1 MEEPLII
8 RKAALNLYLGLGL
21 SILSVLFFIYIFYGD
36 FSIVTVGIIAV
47 LSIFPV
53 WLFIYALR
61 ELIKKTPHLIF
72 TEKELIIKERD
83 FYAWKNIDDFTFS
96 IEEVG
101 RDNAGSVYKNYITLS
116 LKDGTSA
123 KIPVSHLDRK
133 ADEILYLLG
142 EYKRTSDQAKG
153 PDTVNV

>member
-8 RKAALNLYLGLGL
+8 RKAALNLYLLLVL
-21 SILSVLFFIYIFYGD
+21 SILSELFFIYIFYGD
-36 FSIVTVGIIAV
+36 FTIVTVGVIAV
-47 LSIFPV
+47 CSILPV

-61 ELIKKTPHLIF
+61 ELIKKRPHITF
-72 TEKELIIKERD
+72 TEEGLTIKERN
-83 FYAWKNIDDFTFS
+83 FYAWENIADFEFG

-101 RDNAGSVYKNYITLS
+101 RDNAGSIYKNYVTLS

-133 ADEILYLLG
+133 AEEIMYLLR
-142 EYKRTSDQAKG
+142 EYKRRANKAKG
-153 PDTVNV
+153 PVKQ

>member
-8 RKAALNLYLGLGL
+8 RKAAPNLYLGLGL
-21 SILSVLFFIYIFYGD
+21 SVISVLFFIYIFYGN

-83 FYAWKNIDDFTFS
+83 FYAWKNIDEFTFS
-96 IEEVG
+96 VEEVG
-101 RDNAGSVYKNYITLS
+101 RDNAGTVYKNYVILS
-116 LKDGTSA
+116 LKDGTST